1 MQYLSD
7 LKNILVRSVMSS
19 LEGGIHKKFDGIF
32 LKGVRHLGEVLS
44 NLDGLTV
51 LHAGPPFVRAEDV
64 PAAVRNATIHALLYE
79 GRAATPDQAVNLI
92 DRGKVNF
99 QPAQDWGVVTPL
111 AQVVSPSMPVF
122 VIGGGTSQMYAPIV
136 EGAPTGIRFGSPEPE
151 CLENLRRHARFAAM
165 ELGPRLR
172 KSPVQAAAIIKTAL
186 AEGNDC
192 HSLTDRANAAL
203 LDQLEGLSGEYRSLL
218 ENSPGFVLPVLM
230 GAAGW
235 LLQFGPGASDSS
247 GHVVAAGGNGL
258 QFGIRLSGQMH
269 WSTVLAQPPEGK
281 RFPHQEGR
289 PVLGAIGDSAVIDF
303 CGLGG
308 QALGHAP
315 SLVSDWQALLPE
327 DWPSRSEDVLN
338 PGSGV
343 VCAQRVT
350 ERQKV
355 PIVNL
360 ALVSADA
367 TGGILGKGF
376 YQPDLSLF
384 KAARAGAA
392 S

>member
-7 LKNILVRSVMSS
+7 FKNILVQSMMGS
-19 LEGGIHKKFDGIF
+19 LNSGMHTKFDGIS
-32 LKGVRHLGEVLS
+32 LKGVCLLREALPSLQ
-44 NLDGLTV
+44 GLTV
-51 LHAGPPFVRAEDV
+51 LHAGPPFVKACI

-79 GRAATPDQAVNLI
+79 GQAATPDQAANLI
-92 DRGKVNF
+92 DSGKVDF

-122 VIGGGTSQMYAPIV
+122 VIGDGTSQMYAPIV

-151 CLENLRRHARFAAM
+151 CLENLRQHARFAAM
-165 ELGPRLR
+165 ELGPQLK
-172 KSPVQAAAIIKTAL
+172 KSPVKISEIINTAL

-192 HSLTDRANAAL
+192 HTLTDRANAAL
-203 LDQLEGLSGEYRSLL
+203 LEQVDGLSNEYRRLL
-218 ENSPGFVLPVLM
+218 ENSPGFVLPVVM

-235 LLQFGPGASDSS
+235 LLRFGPRAPDSAE
-247 GHVVAAGGNGL
+247 HIVAAGGNGL
-258 QFGIRLSGQMH
+258 QFGIKLSGQMH
-269 WSTVLAQPPEGK
+269 WSTVPAHPPVGK
-281 RFPHQEGR
+281 RFPHHEGR

-327 DWPSRSEDVLN
+327 DWSSRPGHVLALD
-338 PGSGV
+338 SGIV
-343 VCAQRVT
+343 SVQRVVEQHT
-350 ERQKV
+350 V

-360 ALVSADA
+360 ALVSADDA
-367 TGGILGKGF
+367 GGILGKGF

-384 KAARAGAA
+384 KVARAGGA